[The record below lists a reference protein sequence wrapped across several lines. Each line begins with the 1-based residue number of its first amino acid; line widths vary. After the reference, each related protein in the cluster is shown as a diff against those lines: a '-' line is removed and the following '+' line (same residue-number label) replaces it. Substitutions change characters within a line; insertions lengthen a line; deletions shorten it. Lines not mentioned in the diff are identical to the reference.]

1 MSLSRKFLCY
11 AKFMLSALFLICG
24 QSFLFAQQQD
34 EPADST
40 KETMVYLLHAD
51 EIRLDRFLNPDAHI
65 LRGNVVFRHDS
76 MYMYCDS
83 ALFYQDKN
91 KFNAYKNIKAVQGD
105 TLFLYGDSLYYD
117 GEEKMLRVRNNVKL
131 VNNSLELTTDKLNY
145 DRGKELAYFFD
156 NGKMYDTDNTLSSR
170 YGEYNTK
177 SELASFYG
185 KVNLVNKDYTLDSDT
200 LLYNTTSKMAVI
212 VSPTK
217 IENQSNQILSKHGFF
232 YTDRKFIILL
242 DRSKLMSGDSLRTM
256 IADSIVYN
264 DNEHYAQA
272 FGDILVDDYE
282 NNLALRGNYL
292 YFCEL
297 NDSILVTDRAQAILA
312 QAPDSMFIH
321 ADTFKV
327 VTFFKMDTIA
337 DGTVVAS
344 DSVLYRQFRGY
355 NKAKGYKSDFQFMAD
370 SLVFDS
376 RDSCLSMYR
385 DPIIWSDNLQVLGEI
400 IKAYMNDSTLD
411 WINVI
416 NQALFV
422 EQTDS
427 GFYNQISSRE
437 MKAFFSNGHMR
448 RTDADGNVQVIFY
461 PLDEDNIM
469 IGMNTTT
476 APNLSAYF
484 TEQRTLEKMKI
495 IGSSNGVLYPMDKI
509 PAGKKQLPNFV
520 WFSSLRPHTKDD
532 IFVWR
537 TKQENQKLKVTSTRK
552 APLPSLK
559 KNNKKKK

>member
-1 MSLSRKFLCY
+1 MRLREKFLSY
-11 AKFMLSALFLICG
+11 SKYILSALFLVCG
-24 QSFLFAQQQD
+24 HSFLFAQQ
-34 EPADST
+34 EEASDST
-40 KETMVYLLHAD
+40 NETMVYLIHAD

-83 ALFYQDKN
+83 ALFYQDRN
-91 KFNAYKNIKAVQGD
+91 MFNAYKNIKAVQGD

-117 GEEKMLRVRNNVKL
+117 GEKKMLRVRNNVKL
-131 VNNSLELTTDKLNY
+131 INNSLELVTDKLNY
-145 DRGKELAYFFD
+145 DRAKELAYFFD
-156 NGKMYDTDNTLSSR
+156 NGKMYDENNTLSSK
-170 YGEYNTK
+170 YGEYSTK
-177 SELASFYG
+177 TEMASFYG
-185 KVNLVNKDYTLDSDT
+185 NVDLVNKDYTLDSDT
-200 LLYNTTSKMAVI
+200 LLYHTTSKMAVI
-212 VSPTK
+212 ISPTQ
-217 IENQSNQILSKHGFF
+217 IRNQSNLINSKHGFF

-242 DRSKLMSGDSLRTM
+242 DRSMLISEDSLRTM
-256 IADSIVYN
+256 TADSIVYN

-272 FGDILVDDYE
+272 FGNILVDDNQ
-282 NNLALRGNYL
+282 NNMSLRGNYL

-297 NDSILVTDRAQAILA
+297 NDSILVTDMAQAIIA

-337 DGTVVAS
+337 DGTLVAT

-376 RDSCLSMYR
+376 RDTCLSMYK
-385 DPIIWSDNLQVLGEI
+385 DPIIWSDNLQVLGELV
-400 IKAYMNDSTLD
+400 KAYMNDSTLD

-427 GFYNQISSRE
+427 GYYNQISSRE
-437 MKAFFSNGHMR
+437 MKAFFRNGHMW
-448 RTDADGNVQVIFY
+448 RTDADGNVQVVFY
-461 PLDEDNIM
+461 PIDQDQVM
-469 IGMNTTT
+469 IGMNTTS
-476 APNLSAYF
+476 APNLSAFF

-495 IGSSNGVLYPMDKI
+495 VGASKGVLYPMDKI
-509 PAGKKQLPNFV
+509 PANKKHLSNFA
-520 WFSSLRPHTKDD
+520 WFSSLRPYSKDD
-532 IFVWR
+532 IFRWR
-537 TKQENQKLKVTSTRK
+537 TKNDSQKLKVTSTRK
-552 APLPSLK
+552 APLPTLK
-559 KNNKKKK
+559 KNNKRKN

>member
-1 MSLSRKFLCY
+1 MRLREKFLSFSKY
-11 AKFMLSALFLICG
+11 ILSALFLVCG
-24 QSFLFAQQQD
+24 HSFLFAQQ
-34 EPADST
+34 EEASDST
-40 KETMVYLLHAD
+40 NETMVYLIHAD

-83 ALFYQDKN
+83 ALFYQDRN
-91 KFNAYKNIKAVQGD
+91 MFNAYKNIKAVQGD

-117 GEEKMLRVRNNVKL
+117 GEKKMLRVRNNVKL
-131 VNNSLELTTDKLNY
+131 INNSLELVTDKLNY
-145 DRGKELAYFFD
+145 DRAKELAYFFD
-156 NGKMYDTDNTLSSR
+156 NGKMYDENNTLSSK
-170 YGEYNTK
+170 YGEYSTK
-177 SELASFYG
+177 TEMASFYG
-185 KVNLVNKDYTLDSDT
+185 NVDLVNKDYTLDSDT
-200 LLYNTTSKMAVI
+200 LLYHTTSKMAVI
-212 VSPTK
+212 ISPTQ
-217 IENQSNQILSKHGFF
+217 IRNQSNLINSKHGFF

-242 DRSKLMSGDSLRTM
+242 DRSMLISEDSLRTM
-256 IADSIVYN
+256 TADSIVYN

-272 FGDILVDDYE
+272 FGNILVDDNQ
-282 NNLALRGNYL
+282 NNMGLRGNYL

-297 NDSILVTDRAQAILA
+297 NDSILVTDMAQAIIA

-337 DGTVVAS
+337 DGTLVAT

-376 RDSCLSMYR
+376 RDTCLSMYK
-385 DPIIWSDNLQVLGEI
+385 DPIIWSDNLQVLGELV
-400 IKAYMNDSTLD
+400 KAYMNDSTLD

-427 GFYNQISSRE
+427 GYYNQISSRE
-437 MKAFFSNGHMR
+437 MKAFFRNGHMW
-448 RTDADGNVQVIFY
+448 RTDADGNVQVVFY
-461 PLDEDNIM
+461 PIDQDQVM
-469 IGMNTTT
+469 IGMNTTS
-476 APNLSAYF
+476 APNLSAFF

-495 IGSSNGVLYPMDKI
+495 VGASKGVLYPMDKI
-509 PAGKKQLPNFV
+509 PANKKHLSNFA
-520 WFSSLRPHTKDD
+520 WFSSLRPYSKDD
-532 IFVWR
+532 IFRWR
-537 TKQENQKLKVTSTRK
+537 TKNDSQKLKVTSTRK
-552 APLPSLK
+552 APLPTLK
-559 KNNKKKK
+559 KNNKRKN